1 LGPRSSDEQIILSR
15 VRRAAVVF
23 IALVFVPAAHASGP
37 AVSIQASATSG
48 PAPLTVTLTASGD
61 PALYHWDLGDGTTAD
76 GPVVQ
81 HVYPAG
87 RFVAQVTATGAGG
100 TSQAQVTITSLG
112 LTLGAPKVGS
122 YGQRIGFHGR
132 TVPALKS
139 VRVGLYR
146 GEQRIASAKTDRKG
160 RVSLRGRV
168 GAPGSQYTLSY
179 AGAVSNAV
187 VLAVRPALD
196 TAFHGT
202 GQVGQA
208 LSFTARER
216 PAGAGTLDVI
226 VYHDGRLLGQHSGQ
240 GRVRVKLKTRR
251 PGTYRVRVQVA
262 PATGYAGNKRVVEQV
277 VYVPSLRVGSRGPSV
292 LALERR
298 LSDLHYALAGV
309 DGYYGIDTSD
319 AVVAFQKLH
328 NLPRT
333 GTTDVRFWRALSVAH
348 VPFARYPGTHVE
360 VSKELQVLLMVRNGQ
375 VTLALPVS
383 TGATGNTPLGL
394 WHVYSKVPGYNA
406 KEMYYSSFF
415 VGGFAIH
422 GYHDVPYYPASHG
435 CVRIPIWVAIRV
447 YSLIDYGTAVYIY

>member
-1 LGPRSSDEQIILSR
+1 M
-15 VRRAAVVF
+15 RRAAVAF
-23 IALVFVPAAHASGP
+23 LALIFVPAAHASGP

-48 PAPLTVTLTASGD
+48 PAPLSVTLTASGD

-100 TSQAQVTITSLG
+100 TSLAQVTITSLG

-122 YGQRIGFHGR
+122 YGQRVRFHGR
-132 TVPALKS
+132 TVPALKN
-139 VRVGLYR
+139 VRASLYR
-146 GEQRIASAKTDRKG
+146 GEQRIASARTDKKG
-160 RVSLRGRV
+160 RISLRGRV
-168 GAPGSQYTLSY
+168 GAPGSQYTLRY
-179 AGAVSNAV
+179 DGATSNAV
-187 VLAVRPALD
+187 VLGVRPGLD

-202 GQVGQA
+202 GQVGRA

-216 PAGAGTLDVI
+216 PAGAGQLTVRI
-226 VYHDGRLLGQHSGQ
+226 WHDGHLLGTHT
-240 GRVRVKLKTRR
+240 GRDRLRIALRTRR
-251 PGTYRVRVQVA
+251 PGTYRLLASIA
-262 PATGYAGNKRVVEQV
+262 PTTGYVANKRVVEQII
-277 VYVPSLRVGSRGPSV
+277 YVPSLRIGSRGPSV

-298 LSDLHYALAGV
+298 LHELHYALAAV
-309 DGYYGIDTSD
+309 DGYYGFDTSD

-328 NLPRT
+328 GLPRT
-333 GTTDVRFWRALSVAH
+333 GTTDARFWRELSVAH

-360 VSKELQVLLMVRNGQ
+360 VSKELQVLLMIRDGQ
-375 VTLALPVS
+375 VTLVVPVS
-383 TGATGNTPLGL
+383 TGATGNTPLGVF
-394 WHVYSKVPGYNA
+394 HVYSKVPGYNA
-406 KEMYYSSFF
+406 KQMYYSSFF

-447 YSLIDYGTAVYIY
+447 YSLIDYGTAVYVY

>member
-1 LGPRSSDEQIILSR
+1 
-15 VRRAAVVF
+15 VRRIAVVLL
-23 IALVFVPAAHASGP
+23 ALAFVPAAHASGP

-48 PAPLTVTLTASGD
+48 PAPLSVTLTASGD

-112 LTLGAPKVGS
+112 LTLGAPKVGT
-122 YGQRIGFHGR
+122 YGQRLRFHGR
-132 TVPALKS
+132 TVPALKH

-146 GEQRIASAKTDRKG
+146 GEQRIASARTDKKG
-160 RVSLRGRV
+160 RLSVRGRV
-168 GAPGSQYTLSY
+168 GAPGSQYTVRY
-179 AGAVSNAV
+179 AGATSNAV
-187 VLAVRPALD
+187 VLAVRPGLD

-216 PAGAGTLDVI
+216 PTGAGPLKVG
-226 VYHDGRLLGQHSGQ
+226 VYHDGHLLGAHSGQ
-240 GRVRVKLKTRR
+240 GSLRVVLRTRR
-251 PGTYRVRVQVA
+251 PGTYRVRVQIA
-262 PATGYAGNKRVVEQV
+262 PAAGYVANGRVVEQV
-277 VYVPSLRVGSRGPSV
+277 VYVPSLGVGSRGPSV
-292 LALERR
+292 LALEQR
-298 LSDLHYALAGV
+298 LRELHYALASV
-309 DGYYGIDTSD
+309 DGYYGSDTFD

-328 NLPRT
+328 GLPRT
-333 GTTDVRFWRALSVAH
+333 GTTDARFWRELSVAH

-360 VSKELQVLLMVRNGQ
+360 VSKELQVLLMVRNGE
-375 VTLALPVS
+375 VTLVVPVS

-394 WHVYSKVPGYNA
+394 FHVYSKVPGYNA

-415 VGGFAIH
+415 IGGFAIH
-422 GYHDVPYYPASHG
+422 GYHDVPAYPASHG
-435 CVRIPIWVAIRV
+435 CVRIPLWVAIRV
-447 YSLIDYGTAVYIY
+447 YSLIDYGTAVYVY

>member
-1 LGPRSSDEQIILSR
+1 M
-15 VRRAAVVF
+15 RRIAVVLL
-23 IALVFVPAAHASGP
+23 ALAFVPAAHASGP

-48 PAPLTVTLTASGD
+48 PAPLSVTLTASGD

-76 GPVVQ
+76 GPIVQ

-122 YGQRIGFHGR
+122 YGQRVRFHGR
-132 TVPALKS
+132 TVPALKN
-139 VRVGLYR
+139 VHVGLYR
-146 GEQRIASAKTDRKG
+146 GEQRIASAKTDKKG

-168 GAPGSQYTLSY
+168 GAPGSQYTLRY
-179 AGAVSNAV
+179 AGATSNAV
-187 VLAVRPALD
+187 VLAVRPGLD
-196 TAFHGT
+196 TAFHGS

-216 PAGAGTLDVI
+216 PAGAGTLNVS
-226 VYHDGRLLGQHSGQ
+226 VYHDGHLLGAHSGQ
-240 GRVRVKLKTRR
+240 GSLRIKLRTRR
-251 PGTYRVRVQVA
+251 PGTYRVRVTIA
-262 PATGYAGNKRVVEQV
+262 PASGYVANNRVVEQIV
-277 VYVPSLRVGSRGPSV
+277 FVPSLRVGSRGPSV

-298 LSDLHYALAGV
+298 LHELHYALGAV
-309 DGYYGIDTSD
+309 DGYYGFDTSD

-328 NLPRT
+328 GLPRT
-333 GTTDVRFWRALSVAH
+333 GTTDARFWRALSVAH

-360 VSKELQVLLMVRNGQ
+360 VSKELQVLLMVRNGE
-375 VTLALPVS
+375 VTLVVPVS
-383 TGATGNTPLGL
+383 TGATGNTPLGVF
-394 WHVYSKVPGYNA
+394 HVYSKVPGYNA

-415 VGGFAIH
+415 IGGFAIH

-447 YSLIDYGTAVYIY
+447 YSLIDYGTAVYVY

>member
-1 LGPRSSDEQIILSR
+1 
-15 VRRAAVVF
+15 VRRAAVVLL
-23 IALVFVPAAHASGP
+23 ALAFAPAAQASGP
-37 AVSIQASATSG
+37 AVSIQASVTSG
-48 PAPLTVTLTASGD
+48 PAPLSVTLTASGD

-81 HVYPAG
+81 HVYAAG

-112 LTLGAPKVGS
+112 LTLGAPKLGS
-122 YGQRIGFHGR
+122 YGQRIRFHGR
-132 TVPALKS
+132 TVPTLKN

-160 RVSLRGRV
+160 RISLRGRI
-168 GAPGSQYTLSY
+168 GAPGSQYTLRY
-179 AGAVSNAV
+179 AGATSNAV
-187 VLAVRPALD
+187 VPAVRPGLD

-216 PAGAGTLDVI
+216 PAGAGTLNVI
-226 VYHDGRLLGQHSGQ
+226 VYHDGHLLAAHSGQ
-240 GRVRVKLKTRR
+240 GRLRVNLRTRR
-251 PGTYRVRVQVA
+251 PGTYRVRVRIA
-262 PATGYAGNKRVVEQV
+262 PAAGYVSNDRVVEQI
-277 VYVPSLRVGSRGPSV
+277 VYVPSLRIGSRGPSV
-292 LALERR
+292 LALEQR
-298 LSDLHYALAGV
+298 LHELHYALAAV
-309 DGYYGIDTSD
+309 DGYYGFDTSD

-328 NLPRT
+328 GLPRT
-333 GTTDVRFWRALSVAH
+333 GTTDTRFWRALSVAH
-348 VPFARYPGTHVE
+348 VPLARHPGTHVE

-375 VTLALPVS
+375 VALVVPVS
-383 TGATGNTPLGL
+383 TGATGNTPVGL
-394 WHVYSKVPGYNA
+394 FHVYSKVPGYNA

-415 VGGFAIH
+415 IGGFAIH

-447 YSLIDYGTAVYIY
+447 YSLIDYGTAVYVY